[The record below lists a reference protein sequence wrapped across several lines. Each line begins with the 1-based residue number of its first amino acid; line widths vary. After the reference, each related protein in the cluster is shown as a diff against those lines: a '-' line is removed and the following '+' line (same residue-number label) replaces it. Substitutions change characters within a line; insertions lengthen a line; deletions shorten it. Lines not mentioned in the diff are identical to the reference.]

1 MKTIEEF
8 VESLVKIEL
17 IEDANCFGHY
27 PFQLFCEKNIGN
39 NEINAISIGQIS
51 LVYLRFAEY
60 KKNGAKRIYLSVDFP
75 AGGDIDNDFVAIFSF
90 ENDVLSV
97 FAIPYDNTNGEIFD
111 VITQS
116 TQLDLIKSQMLLHF

>member
-8 VESLVKIEL
+8 LESLVRIEL
-17 IEDANCFGHY
+17 IEDSKCFGHY
-27 PFQLFCEKNIGN
+27 PYQLFCEKNDGSS
-39 NEINAISIGQIS
+39 EINAIAIGQVS
-51 LVYLRFAEY
+51 LVYNRFALH

-75 AGGDIDNDFVAIFSF
+75 AGGDIHNDFVAIFSF
-90 ENDVLSV
+90 ENDLLSV

-116 TQLDLIKSQMLLHF
+116 TQLDLIKSQMLLHL